1 MMILHEEMEVC
12 IHCGV
17 HGRVAVKLAEIA
29 EKNNVDMEIIS
40 EKEQVNCRS
49 ILEVLGLALV
59 RGSHIRVRAKGE
71 QAAKALTTV
80 KSLLAGQKI

>member
-1 MMILHEEMEVC
+1 MTVLQKEMKVG

-29 EKNNVDMEIIS
+29 EKNKVDMEIIS

-59 RGSHIRVRAKGE
+59 QGSHICVRAEGK
-71 QAAKALTTV
+71 QAAKALITV